1 MATVVPKT
9 EVRHYQMYIDGRW
22 TDAASG
28 ETYDVVDPASEEVIA
43 RVPRGGVADAEQAV
57 RAAREAFDNG
67 PWPKMKAM
75 ERAEIL
81 TRAAAL
87 LRERAEDF
95 ARLESM
101 QMGKLLEESR
111 VDMLDTAHTFELYA
125 GMVQD
130 QHGETLEVPGETMSM
145 VVREPVGVTV
155 GITPWNYP
163 MLMAAWKAGPSLAA
177 GNVMILKPATVSP
190 LTNLELARVFEEAG
204 LPKGVF
210 QVVTGPGGEI
220 GDYLA
225 GHQDVDMVAFTGSVE
240 VGKSIMRRA
249 AENVKKIGLELGG
262 KSPNIVF
269 ADADFEAAI
278 DGALIGI
285 FAGTGEVC
293 SAGSRLLVERSIHDR
308 FVGEL
313 VSRAM
318 AIKVGD
324 PLDAESEMGP
334 LVSRQQLDTV
344 EKYVAIGQEEGATLA
359 TGGHRLS
366 GGGFYYEPTIFVNV
380 DNSMRIAQEEI
391 FGPVLVVI
399 PFDSE
404 EEAIRIANDTI
415 YGLAGAVWT
424 KDVTR
429 AMRVIKAMRAG
440 ITWVN
445 TYHPT
450 YSEAPW
456 GGYKQSG
463 IGRELG
469 SYGLD
474 EYTEVKQ
481 INIDLT
487 DQPMGVYQRGKQS
500 DGLERA
506 AATGTARS
514 CRSATGGPSVRARR
528 PRTRTGCSSARTAG
542 PDRKQAT
549 AGRPRTGRRPERRS
563 TSRRPALVAAAE
575 AGRRRA
581 ASAAR
586 EPAGPAG

>member
-1 MATVVPKT
+1 MATVVPNT

-43 RVPRGGVADAEQAV
+43 RVPRGGVADAEEAV
-57 RAAREAFDNG
+57 RAAREAFDTG

-95 ARLESM
+95 ARLESR

-177 GNVMILKPATVSP
+177 GNVMILKPATLSP

-240 VGKSIMRRA
+240 VGKHIMRRA

-324 PLDAESEMGP
+324 PLDEESEMGP

-344 EKYVAIGQEEGATLA
+344 ERYVAIGKDEGATLA

-366 GGGFYYEPTIFVNV
+366 GSGFYYEPTIFVSV

-429 AMRVIKAMRAG
+429 AMRVIKALRAG

-487 DQPMGVYQRGKQS
+487 GEPMGVYLRGKKGS
-500 DGLERA
+500 GSLGAGLEGASGNGR
-506 AATGTARS
+506 GRVVPLS
-514 CRSATGGPSVRARR
+514 DRR
-528 PRTRTGCSSARTAG
+528 PFREGESKKDEAWVQFCENC
-542 PDRKQAT
+542 
-549 AGRPRTGRRPERRS
+549 RP
-563 TSRRPALVAAAE
+563 
-575 AGRRRA
+575 
-581 ASAAR
+581 
-586 EPAGPAG
+586 

>member
-1 MATVVPKT
+1 MMATVVSRT
-9 EVRHYQMYIDGRW
+9 EVRTYQMYIDGRW
-22 TDAASG
+22 TDASGG
-28 ETYDVVDPASEEVIA
+28 ETYTVIDPASEEVIA
-43 RVPRGGVADAEQAV
+43 YVPRASVEDAEAAV

-67 PWPKMKAM
+67 PWPKMKAV
-75 ERAEIL
+75 ERAAVL
-81 TRAAAL
+81 NRAAAL
-87 LRERAEDF
+87 IRERAEDL
-95 ARLESM
+95 ARLESR
-101 QMGKLLEESR
+101 QMGKLLEDAR
-111 VDMLDTAHTFELYA
+111 VDMQDAAHTFELYA

-130 QHGETLEVPGETMSM
+130 QHGETLEVPGETMSL
-145 VVREPVGVTV
+145 VVREPIGVTV

-163 MLMAAWKAGPSLAA
+163 VLMAAWKAGPSLAA
-177 GNVMILKPATVSP
+177 GNVMILKPASVSP
-190 LTNLELARVFEEAG
+190 LTSLEIARILEEAG

-210 QVVTGPGGEI
+210 QVVTGPGGEV

-225 GHQDVDMVAFTGSVE
+225 GHKDVDMVAFTGSVE
-240 VGKSIMRRA
+240 VGKHIMRRG
-249 AENVKKIGLELGG
+249 AENVKKVGLELGG

-324 PLDAESEMGP
+324 PLDEESEMGP
-334 LVSRQQLDTV
+334 LVSKQQLDTV
-344 EKYVAIGQEEGATLA
+344 EKYVAIGRDEGATLA

-366 GGGFYYEPTIFVNV
+366 GEGFYYEPTIFVDV
-380 DNSMRIAQEEI
+380 DNSMRVAQEEI

-404 EEAIRIANDTI
+404 EEAVRIANDTI

-429 AMRVIKAMRAG
+429 AMRVIRSLRAG

-463 IGRELG
+463 VGRELG

-481 INIDLT
+481 INVDLT
-487 DQPMGVYQRGKQS
+487 DLPMGVYQRGKKGGEACEFDPS
-500 DGLERA
+500 G
-506 AATGTARS
+506 RS
-514 CRSATGGPSVRARR
+514 GGSGKSRKVVPLSERR
-528 PRTRTGCSSARTAG
+528 PFREGEN
-542 PDRKQAT
+542 KQDESWVQFCENCKP
-549 AGRPRTGRRPERRS
+549 GM
-563 TSRRPALVAAAE
+563 
-575 AGRRRA
+575 
-581 ASAAR
+581 
-586 EPAGPAG
+586 

>member
-9 EVRHYQMYIDGRW
+9 EVTNYQMYIDGRW
-22 TDAASG
+22 TDATGG
-28 ETYDVVDPASEEVIA
+28 ETYDVVDPASEDVIA
-43 RVPRGGVADAEQAV
+43 RVPKAGVADAEAAV
-57 RAAREAFDNG
+57 SAARDAFDNG
-67 PWPKMKAM
+67 PWPRMKAM

-81 TRAAAL
+81 TRAASL
-87 LRERAEDF
+87 LRERSEDF

-101 QMGKLLEESR
+101 QMGKLLEDSR
-111 VDMLDTAHTFELYA
+111 VDMLDAVHTFELYA

-145 VVREPVGVTV
+145 VVREPIGVTV

-177 GNVMILKPATVSP
+177 GNVMILKPATLSP
-190 LTNLELARVFEEAG
+190 LTNLELAGVFEEAG

-225 GHQDVDMVAFTGSVE
+225 GHPDVDMVAFTGSVE
-240 VGKSIMRRA
+240 VGKHIMRRG

-278 DGALIGI
+278 DGALSGI
-285 FAGTGEVC
+285 FAGAGEVC

-324 PLDAESEMGP
+324 PLDGESEMGP

-344 EKYVAIGQEEGATLA
+344 EKYVAIGKDEGATLA

-366 GGGFYYEPTIFVNV
+366 GSGFYYEPTIFVNV

-399 PFDSE
+399 PFDTE

-487 DQPMGVYQRGKQS
+487 DQPLGVYQRGKKGTGSAGAGLQGGGETASGNGHRVVPLS
-500 DGLERA
+500 D
-506 AATGTARS
+506 
-514 CRSATGGPSVRARR
+514 RR
-528 PRTRTGCSSARTAG
+528 PFREGES
-542 PDRKQAT
+542 RKDEAWVQFCENC
-549 AGRPRTGRRPERRS
+549 RP
-563 TSRRPALVAAAE
+563 
-575 AGRRRA
+575 
-581 ASAAR
+581 
-586 EPAGPAG
+586 

>member
-1 MATVVPKT
+1 MATVVPNSD
-9 EVRHYQMYIDGRW
+9 VRQYQMYIDGRW

-28 ETYDVVDPASEEVIA
+28 ETYEVTDPASELVIA
-43 RVPRGGVADAEQAV
+43 RVPKAAVADAERAV
-57 RAAREAFDNG
+57 RAAREAFDDG
-67 PWPKMKAM
+67 PWPKMKAV

-81 TRAAAL
+81 TRAAGL
-87 LRERAEDF
+87 LRERSEEL

-101 QMGKLLEESR
+101 QMGKLLEDSL
-111 VDMLDTAHTFELYA
+111 VDMVDAAHTFELYA

-145 VVREPVGVTV
+145 VVREPVGVTA

-190 LTNLELARVFEEAG
+190 LTNLELARIFEEAG

-210 QVVTGPGGEI
+210 QVVTGPGAEI

-225 GHQDVDMVAFTGSVE
+225 GHPDVDMVAFTGSVE
-240 VGKSIMRRA
+240 VGKHIMRKA
-249 AENVKKIGLELGG
+249 ADNVKKVGLELGG

-293 SAGSRLLVERSIHDR
+293 SAGSRLIVERSIHDR

-324 PLDAESEMGP
+324 PLDGESEMGP
-334 LVSRQQLDTV
+334 LVNRQQLETV
-344 EKYVAIGQEEGATLA
+344 EKYVAIGKEEGATLA

-366 GGGFYYEPTIFVNV
+366 GSGFYYEPTIFVNV

-404 EEAIRIANDTI
+404 EEAVRIANDTI

-424 KDVTR
+424 KDVAR
-429 AMRVIKAMRAG
+429 AMRVVKALRAG

-487 DQPMGVYQRGKQS
+487 GEPMGVYQRGKKGATSREGASGNGRGKVVPLS
-500 DGLERA
+500 D
-506 AATGTARS
+506 
-514 CRSATGGPSVRARR
+514 RR
-528 PRTRTGCSSARTAG
+528 PFREGETKKDEAWVEFCENC
-542 PDRKQAT
+542 
-549 AGRPRTGRRPERRS
+549 RP
-563 TSRRPALVAAAE
+563 
-575 AGRRRA
+575 
-581 ASAAR
+581 
-586 EPAGPAG
+586 

>member
-1 MATVVPKT
+1 MATPVPKPD
-9 EVRHYQMYIDGRW
+9 VKQYQMYIDGRW
-22 TDAASG
+22 TGAASG
-28 ETYDVVDPASEEVIA
+28 ETYDVVDPASEETIG
-43 RVPRGGVADAEQAV
+43 RVPRGGVADAEAAV
-57 RAAREAFDNG
+57 RAARNAFDDG
-67 PWPKMKAM
+67 PWPKLKAV

-81 TRAAAL
+81 NRAAAL
-87 LRERAEDF
+87 LRERAEEF

-111 VDMLDTAHTFELYA
+111 VDMLDAAHTFELYA

-177 GNVMILKPATVSP
+177 GNVMILKPATASP

-225 GHQDVDMVAFTGSVE
+225 GHQDVDMVAFTGSVD
-240 VGKSIMRRA
+240 VGKHIMRRA

-285 FAGTGEVC
+285 FAGSGEVC

-324 PLDAESEMGP
+324 PLDESSEMGP

-344 EKYVAIGQEEGATLA
+344 EKYVRIGQEEGATLA
-359 TGGHRLS
+359 TGGRRLS
-366 GGGFYYEPTIFVNV
+366 GSGFFYEPTIFVDV
-380 DNSMRIAQEEI
+380 DNSMRIAREEI

-404 EEAIRIANDTI
+404 EEAVRIANDTI

-424 KDVTR
+424 KDVAR
-429 AMRVIKAMRAG
+429 AMRVVKALRAG

-487 DQPMGVYQRGKQS
+487 GQPMGVYQRGRQGAG
-500 DGLERA
+500 DGSGG
-506 AATGTARS
+506 TGTSGNGRGKVVPLS
-514 CRSATGGPSVRARR
+514 DRR
-528 PRTRTGCSSARTAG
+528 PFREGEAKKDEAWVKFCENC
-542 PDRKQAT
+542 
-549 AGRPRTGRRPERRS
+549 RP
-563 TSRRPALVAAAE
+563 
-575 AGRRRA
+575 
-581 ASAAR
+581 
-586 EPAGPAG
+586 

>member
-9 EVRHYQMYIDGRW
+9 EVRNYQMYIDGRW
-22 TDAASG
+22 TDAAGG
-28 ETYDVVDPASEEVIA
+28 ETYDVVDPASEDVIA
-43 RVPRGGVADAEQAV
+43 RVPKGGVADAEAAV
-57 RAAREAFDNG
+57 RAARDAFDNG

-81 TRAAAL
+81 TRAASL
-87 LRERAEDF
+87 LRERSEDF
-95 ARLESM
+95 ARLESL

-111 VDMLDTAHTFELYA
+111 VDMLDAAHTFELYA

-145 VVREPVGVTV
+145 VVREPIGVTV

-190 LTNLELARVFEEAG
+190 LTNLELAKVFEEVG

-210 QVVTGPGGEI
+210 QVVTGPGGEV

-240 VGKSIMRRA
+240 VGKHIMRRA

-324 PLDAESEMGP
+324 PLDGESEMGP

-344 EKYVAIGQEEGATLA
+344 EKYVAIGSEEGATLA

-366 GGGFYYEPTIFVNV
+366 GSGFYYEPTIFVNV

-399 PFDSE
+399 PFDTE
-404 EEAIRIANDTI
+404 EEAISIANDTI

-487 DQPMGVYQRGKQS
+487 DQPMGVYQRGK
-500 DGLERA
+500 
-506 AATGTARS
+506 TGTGS
-514 CRSATGGPSVRARR
+514 TGAGLKGGSETASGNGGRVVPLSDRR
-528 PRTRTGCSSARTAG
+528 PFREGETKKDEAWVQFC
-542 PDRKQAT
+542 QNC
-549 AGRPRTGRRPERRS
+549 RP
-563 TSRRPALVAAAE
+563 
-575 AGRRRA
+575 
-581 ASAAR
+581 
-586 EPAGPAG
+586 

>member
-1 MATVVPKT
+1 MATVVSETK
-9 EVRHYQMYIDGRW
+9 VRHYQMYIDGRW

-28 ETYDVVDPASEEVIA
+28 DTSDVVDPASEEVMA
-43 RVPRGGVADAEQAV
+43 RVPRGGVADAERAV
-57 RAAREAFDNG
+57 RAARDAFDNG

-81 TRAAAL
+81 TRAAGL

-101 QMGKLLEESR
+101 QMGKLLEDSR
-111 VDMLDTAHTFELYA
+111 VDMLDAAHTFELYA

-204 LPKGVF
+204 VPKGVF

-225 GHQDVDMVAFTGSVE
+225 GHQDVDMVAFTGSVD
-240 VGKSIMRRA
+240 VGKHIMRRA

-285 FAGTGEVC
+285 FAGAGEVC

-344 EKYVAIGQEEGATLA
+344 EKYVAIGKDEGAKLA
-359 TGGHRLS
+359 TGGRRLS
-366 GGGFYYEPTIFVNV
+366 GSGYYYEPTIFVNV
-380 DNSMRIAQEEI
+380 DNSMRIAREEI

-404 EEAIRIANDTI
+404 EEAVRIANDTI

-424 KDVTR
+424 KDVAR
-429 AMRVIKAMRAG
+429 AMRVVKSLRAG

-487 DQPMGVYQRGKQS
+487 GEPMGVYQRGKKAASGEPGASGNGRGRIVPLS
-500 DGLERA
+500 D
-506 AATGTARS
+506 
-514 CRSATGGPSVRARR
+514 RR
-528 PRTRTGCSSARTAG
+528 PLREGDTTKDEAWVQFCENC
-542 PDRKQAT
+542 
-549 AGRPRTGRRPERRS
+549 RP
-563 TSRRPALVAAAE
+563 
-575 AGRRRA
+575 
-581 ASAAR
+581 
-586 EPAGPAG
+586 

>member
-1 MATVVPKT
+1 MATVIHKT
-9 EVRHYQMYIDGRW
+9 DVKHYQMFIGGHWVDARSGK
-22 TDAASG
+22 TD
-28 ETYDVVDPASEEVIA
+28 EIRDPSTEQVIA
-43 RVPRGGVADAEQAV
+43 TVPRAGVADAEEAV
-57 RAAREAFDNG
+57 RVAREAFDHG
-67 PWPKMKAM
+67 PWPRLKAV

-81 TRAAAL
+81 QKAAQKI
-87 LRERAEDF
+87 RERADEL
-95 ARLESM
+95 ARLESR
-101 QMGKLLEESR
+101 QMGKLLEEAL
-111 VDMLDTAHTFELYA
+111 VDMTDAAHTFDLYA

-130 QHGETLEVPGETMSM
+130 LHGETLEVPGDTMSM
-145 VVREPVGVTV
+145 VVREPVGVTA

-163 MLMAAWKAGPSLAA
+163 MLMAAWKAAPSLAA

-190 LTNLELARVFEEAG
+190 LTNLELAKIFEEVG
-204 LPKGVF
+204 LPEGVF
-210 QVVTGPGGEI
+210 QVLTGPGGEV

-225 GHQDVDMVAFTGSVE
+225 GSPLVDMVAFTGSVE
-240 VGKSIMRRA
+240 VGKSIMRKA
-249 AENVKKIGLELGG
+249 ADNVKKIGLELGG

-293 SAGSRLLVERSIHDR
+293 SAGSRLLVERPIYDK

-324 PLDAESEMGP
+324 PLDGDSEMGP
-334 LVSRQQLDTV
+334 LVSKDQLERV
-344 EKYVAIGQEEGATLA
+344 ERYVKIGKDEGAKLA
-359 TGGHRLS
+359 TGGRRLD
-366 GGGFYYEPTIFVNV
+366 GKGFYYEPTIFVDV
-380 DNSMRIAQEEI
+380 DNKMTVAQEEI

-399 PFDSE
+399 PFDGE
-404 EEAIRIANDTI
+404 QEAVDVANDTI

-424 KDVTR
+424 RDISK
-429 AMRVIKAMRAG
+429 AMRVIKAVRAG

-481 INIDLT
+481 INIQLD
-487 DQPMGVYQRGKQS
+487 DAPMGVYQRGKSGQKTNGRKPVPLS
-500 DGLERA
+500 D
-506 AATGTARS
+506 
-514 CRSATGGPSVRARR
+514 RR
-528 PRTRTGCSSARTAG
+528 PFRDEAKNEAWVEYCENCSTN
-542 PDRKQAT
+542 
-549 AGRPRTGRRPERRS
+549 
-563 TSRRPALVAAAE
+563 
-575 AGRRRA
+575 
-581 ASAAR
+581 
-586 EPAGPAG
+586 

>member
-1 MATVVPKT
+1 MATVVPKS
-9 EVRHYQMYIDGRW
+9 EVMHYQMYIDGRW
-22 TDAASG
+22 TGAASG
-28 ETYDVVDPASEEVIA
+28 ETYEVVDPASEELIA
-43 RVPRGGVADAEQAV
+43 HVPKGGVADAEQAV
-57 RAAREAFDNG
+57 RAARDAFDTG

-81 TRAAAL
+81 DRAAAL

-95 ARLESM
+95 ARLESR

-111 VDMLDTAHTFELYA
+111 VDMLDAAHTFELYA

-225 GHQDVDMVAFTGSVE
+225 GHKDVDMVAFTGSVE
-240 VGKSIMRRA
+240 VGKHIMRRA

-269 ADADFEAAI
+269 ADADFDAAI

-344 EKYVAIGQEEGATLA
+344 EKYVAIGKEEGATLA

-487 DQPMGVYQRGKQS
+487 DQPMGVYQRGKQAAGSAVAGNGRGKVVPLS
-500 DGLERA
+500 D
-506 AATGTARS
+506 
-514 CRSATGGPSVRARR
+514 RR
-528 PRTRTGCSSARTAG
+528 PFREGETKKDEAWVTFCENC
-542 PDRKQAT
+542 
-549 AGRPRTGRRPERRS
+549 RP
-563 TSRRPALVAAAE
+563 
-575 AGRRRA
+575 
-581 ASAAR
+581 
-586 EPAGPAG
+586 

>member
-1 MATVVPKT
+1 MATVMPESDLK
-9 EVRHYQMYIDGRW
+9 RYQMYIDGGW
-22 TDAASG
+22 VDAAAG
-28 ETYDVVDPASEEVIA
+28 ETYEVVDPTSEEPFA
-43 RVPRGGVADAEQAV
+43 RVPKAGVADAEAAV
-57 RAAREAFDNG
+57 RAAREAFDLG
-67 PWPKMKAM
+67 PWPKMKAV
-75 ERAEIL
+75 ERAAIL
-81 TRAAAL
+81 NRAAAK
-87 LRERAEDF
+87 LRERAEEL

-101 QMGKLLEESR
+101 QMGKLLEESL
-111 VDMLDTAHTFELYA
+111 VDMADAAHTFELYA
-125 GMVQD
+125 GMIQD
-130 QHGETLEVPGETMSM
+130 LHGETLEVPGETMSM
-145 VVREPVGVTV
+145 VVHEPVGVTV

-163 MLMAAWKAGPSLAA
+163 MLMAAWKAAPSLAA

-190 LTNLELARVFEEAG
+190 LTNLELARIFDEVG

-210 QVVTGPGGEI
+210 QVITGPGGEI

-225 GHQDVDMVAFTGSVE
+225 GHSDVDMVAFTGSVD
-240 VGKSIMRRA
+240 VGKSIMRQA
-249 AENVKKIGLELGG
+249 ANNVKKIGLELGG

-269 ADADFEAAI
+269 ADADFESAI

-285 FAGTGEVC
+285 FAGSGEVC
-293 SAGSRLLVERSIHDR
+293 SAGSRLLVERGIHDR

-318 AIKVGD
+318 AIRVGD
-324 PLDAESEMGP
+324 PLDHESEMGP
-334 LVSRQQLDTV
+334 LVSRQQLETV
-344 EKYVAIGQEEGATLA
+344 ERYVGKGVEEGATLA
-359 TGGHRLS
+359 TGGRRIE
-366 GGGFYYEPTIFVNV
+366 GAGYYYEPTIFVDV
-380 DNSMRIAQEEI
+380 DNAMTIAQEEI

-404 EEAIRIANDTI
+404 EEAVRIANDTI

-424 KDVTR
+424 KDVAK
-429 AMRVIKAMRAG
+429 AMRVIKALRAG

-487 DQPMGVYQRGKQS
+487 GEPMGVYQRGKKDAGQGASTGRGKIVPLS
-500 DGLERA
+500 D
-506 AATGTARS
+506 
-514 CRSATGGPSVRARR
+514 RR
-528 PRTRTGCSSARTAG
+528 PFREGEMRKDESWVRFCENCS
-542 PDRKQAT
+542 
-549 AGRPRTGRRPERRS
+549 
-563 TSRRPALVAAAE
+563 
-575 AGRRRA
+575 
-581 ASAAR
+581 
-586 EPAGPAG
+586 

>member
-1 MATVVPKT
+1 MATAVPKPD
-9 EVRHYQMYIDGRW
+9 VKSYQMYVDGRW
-22 TDAASG
+22 TGAASG
-28 ETYDVVDPASEEVIA
+28 QTYEVVDPASEEVIA
-43 RVPRGGVADAEQAV
+43 RVPKAGVADAEEAV
-57 RAAREAFDNG
+57 QAARAAFDNG
-67 PWPKMKAM
+67 PWPKMKAV
-75 ERAEIL
+75 ERAEVL
-81 TRAAAL
+81 NRAAAL
-87 LRERAEDF
+87 LRERAEDL

-101 QMGKLLEESR
+101 QMGKLLEEAR
-111 VDMLDTAHTFELYA
+111 VDMDDTAHTFELYA

-145 VVREPVGVTV
+145 VVREPVGVTA

-163 MLMAAWKAGPSLAA
+163 MLMAAWKAAPSLAA

-190 LTNLELARVFEEAG
+190 LTNLELARIFEESG

-210 QVVTGPGGEI
+210 QVITGPGGEI

-240 VGKSIMRRA
+240 VGKHIMRRA
-249 AENVKKIGLELGG
+249 ADNVKKIGLELGG

-334 LVSRQQLDTV
+334 LVSEQQLGTV
-344 EKYVAIGQEEGATLA
+344 EKYVRIGQEEGATLA

-366 GGGFYYEPTIFVNV
+366 GSGFYYEPTIFVNV
-380 DNSMRIAQEEI
+380 ENSMRIAQEEI

-399 PFDSE
+399 PFDTE
-404 EEAIRIANDTI
+404 EEAIRLANDTI

-429 AMRVIKAMRAG
+429 AMRVIKALRAG

-487 DQPMGVYQRGKQS
+487 DQPMGVYQRGKKGAADGGAGERGAGGGRGKIVPLS
-500 DGLERA
+500 D
-506 AATGTARS
+506 
-514 CRSATGGPSVRARR
+514 RR
-528 PRTRTGCSSARTAG
+528 PFREGESKKDEAWVEFCENC
-542 PDRKQAT
+542 
-549 AGRPRTGRRPERRS
+549 RP
-563 TSRRPALVAAAE
+563 
-575 AGRRRA
+575 
-581 ASAAR
+581 
-586 EPAGPAG
+586 

>member
-1 MATVVPKT
+1 MATVMKSVHVDEYK
-9 EVRHYQMYIDGRW
+9 MYVGGRW
-22 TDAASG
+22 VDADSG
-28 ETYDVVDPASEEVIA
+28 ETTVVVDPSAEEVVA
-43 RVPRGGVADAEQAV
+43 RVPKAGVADAERAV
-57 RAAREAFDNG
+57 KAAREAFDSG
-67 PWPKMKAM
+67 PWPRMKAL
-75 ERAEIL
+75 ERAAVLRRSAE
-81 TRAAAL
+81 L
-87 LRERAEDF
+87 LRERAEDL
-95 ARLESM
+95 ARLESR
-101 QMGKLLEESR
+101 QMGKLYTEAI
-111 VDMLDTAHTFELYA
+111 VDVADAAHTFDYYA
-125 GMVQD
+125 GLVLESG
-130 QHGETLEVPGETMSM
+130 GETLEVPGDTMSM

-163 MLMAAWKAGPSLAA
+163 LLMAAWKAAPALAA
-177 GNVMILKPATVSP
+177 GNVMILKPASVSP
-190 LTNLELARVFEEAG
+190 LTSLELARVFEEAG
-204 LPKGVF
+204 LPAGVF
-210 QVVTGPGGEI
+210 QVLTGPGGEI

-225 GHQDVDMVAFTGSVE
+225 AHPAVDMVAFTGSVD
-240 VGKSIMRRA
+240 VGKNIMRKGA
-249 AENVKKIGLELGG
+249 DNVKRVGLELGG

-318 AIKVGD
+318 AIKVG
-324 PLDAESEMGP
+324 PALDEQSEMGP

-344 EKYVAIGQEEGATLA
+344 ERYVKIGLEEGATLA
-359 TGGHRLS
+359 TGGRRLE
-366 GGGFYYEPTIFVNV
+366 GPGIFYEPTIFTGV

-404 EEAIRIANDTI
+404 QEAIDIANDTI

-424 KDVTR
+424 KDVAR
-429 AMRVIKAMRAG
+429 AMRVVKALRAG

-463 IGRELG
+463 VGRELG
-469 SYGLD
+469 TYGLD

-487 DQPMGVYQRGKQS
+487 GVPMGVYPRGK
-500 DGLERA
+500 
-506 AATGTARS
+506 TGAETA
-514 CRSATGGPSVRARR
+514 ARR
-528 PRTRTGCSSARTAG
+528 DG
-542 PDRKQAT
+542 
-549 AGRPRTGRRPERRS
+549 GRGTVLPLSDRRPFRGDGQAKPES
-563 TSRRPALVAAAE
+563 WVQFCENCHP
-575 AGRRRA
+575 GQ
-581 ASAAR
+581 
-586 EPAGPAG
+586 

>member
-1 MATVVPKT
+1 MATVMSKV
-9 EVRHYQMYIDGRW
+9 EVAEYKMYVDGRW
-22 TDAASG
+22 VDAESG
-28 ETYDVVDPASEEVIA
+28 ETTAVVDPSVEEVVA
-43 RVPRGGVADAEQAV
+43 RVPRAGVADAERAV
-57 RAAREAFDNG
+57 KAAREAFDKG
-67 PWPKMKAM
+67 PWPRLKAL
-75 ERAEIL
+75 ERAGVL
-81 TRAAAL
+81 RRAAEL
-87 LRERAEDF
+87 LRERAEDL
-95 ARLESM
+95 ARLESR
-101 QMGKLLEESR
+101 QMGKLYSEAI
-111 VDMLDTAHTFELYA
+111 VDVGDAAHTFDYYA
-125 GMVQD
+125 GLVLESG
-130 QHGETLEVPGETMSM
+130 GETLEVPGDSLSM

-155 GITPWNYP
+155 GITPWNFP
-163 MLMAAWKAGPSLAA
+163 LLMAAWKAAPALAA
-177 GNVMILKPATVSP
+177 GNVMILKPASVSP
-190 LTNLELARVFEEAG
+190 LTSLELARIFEEVG

-210 QVVTGPGGEI
+210 QVLTGPGGEI

-225 GHQDVDMVAFTGSVE
+225 AHPAVDMVAFTGSVD
-240 VGKSIMRRA
+240 VGKNIMRKG
-249 AENVKKIGLELGG
+249 AENVKRVGLELGG

-318 AIKVGD
+318 AIKVG
-324 PLDAESEMGP
+324 PALDEESEMGP

-344 EKYVAIGQEEGATLA
+344 ERYVKIGLEEGATLA
-359 TGGHRLS
+359 TGGRRLE
-366 GGGFYYEPTIFVNV
+366 GPGLYFEPTIFTGV

-399 PFDSE
+399 PFDGE
-404 EEAIRIANDTI
+404 QEAIDIANDTI

-429 AMRVIKAMRAG
+429 AMRVIKALRAG

-463 IGRELG
+463 VGRELG
-469 SYGLD
+469 TYGLD
-474 EYTEVKQ
+474 EYTEIKQ

-487 DQPMGVYQRGKQS
+487 DAPMGVYQRGRK
-500 DGLERA
+500 DAA
-506 AATGTARS
+506 AATERDGSRGKVVPLS
-514 CRSATGGPSVRARR
+514 DRR
-528 PRTRTGCSSARTAG
+528 PFRDDGKAKLESWVQFCENC
-542 PDRKQAT
+542 
-549 AGRPRTGRRPERRS
+549 RPG
-563 TSRRPALVAAAE
+563 L
-575 AGRRRA
+575 
-581 ASAAR
+581 
-586 EPAGPAG
+586 

>member
-1 MATVVPKT
+1 MATVVPRSD
-9 EVRHYQMYIDGRW
+9 VRDYRMYIDGRW

-28 ETYDVVDPASEEVIA
+28 ETYDVIDPASEEVIA
-43 RVPRGGVADAEQAV
+43 RVPKGGIADAEQAV

-67 PWPKMKAM
+67 PWPRMKAV

-111 VDMLDTAHTFELYA
+111 VDMLDAAHTFELYA
-125 GMVQD
+125 GMIQD
-130 QHGETLEVPGETMSM
+130 RHGETLEVPGETMSM

-190 LTNLELARVFEEAG
+190 LTNLELAKLFEEAG
-204 LPKGVF
+204 LPRGVF

-225 GHQDVDMVAFTGSVE
+225 GHADVDMVAFTGSVD
-240 VGKSIMRRA
+240 VGKHIMRRA

-269 ADADFEAAI
+269 ADADFEAAV

-285 FAGTGEVC
+285 FAGSGEVC

-334 LVSRQQLDTV
+334 LVSKQQLDKV
-344 EKYVAIGQEEGATLA
+344 EDYVRIGKEEGATVA

-366 GGGFYYEPTIFVNV
+366 GSGFYYEPTIFVNV

-399 PFDSE
+399 PFDTE
-404 EEAIRIANDTI
+404 EDAVRLANDTI

-429 AMRVIKAMRAG
+429 ALRVIKSLRAG

-469 SYGLD
+469 SFGLD

-481 INIDLT
+481 ININLT
-487 DQPMGVYQRGKQS
+487 DEPMGVYLRGKGGGETTDGQRSRSGGHVVPLS
-500 DGLERA
+500 DRRPFREGETKRDA
-506 AATGTARS
+506 AWVEFCEN
-514 CRSATGGPSVRARR
+514 CRS
-528 PRTRTGCSSARTAG
+528 
-542 PDRKQAT
+542 
-549 AGRPRTGRRPERRS
+549 
-563 TSRRPALVAAAE
+563 
-575 AGRRRA
+575 
-581 ASAAR
+581 
-586 EPAGPAG
+586 

>member
-1 MATVVPKT
+1 MATVLPET
-9 EVRHYQMYIDGRW
+9 DLRNYQMYIDGRW
-22 TDAASG
+22 VDAAGG
-28 ETYDVVDPASEEVIA
+28 ETYDVVDPASEEPFA
-43 RVPRGGVADAEQAV
+43 RVPKAGVADAETAV
-57 RAAREAFDNG
+57 RAAREAFDHG
-67 PWPKMKAM
+67 PWPKMKAV
-75 ERAEIL
+75 ERAEVL
-81 TRAAAL
+81 NRAAAM
-87 LRERAEDF
+87 LRERAEEL
-95 ARLESM
+95 ARLESL
-101 QMGKLLEESR
+101 QMGKLLEESL
-111 VDMLDTAHTFELYA
+111 VDMTDTAHTFELYA
-125 GMVQD
+125 GMIQD
-130 QHGETLEVPGETMSM
+130 LHGETLEVPGETMSM

-163 MLMAAWKAGPSLAA
+163 MLMAAWKAAPALAA
-177 GNVMILKPATVSP
+177 GNVMILKPASLSP
-190 LTNLELARVFEEAG
+190 LTNLELARIFEAAG
-204 LPKGVF
+204 LPKGVL
-210 QVVTGPGGEI
+210 QVITGPGGEI

-225 GHQDVDMVAFTGSVE
+225 GHMDVDLVAFTGSVE
-240 VGKSIMRRA
+240 VGKHIMRRA
-249 AENVKKIGLELGG
+249 ADNVKKVGLELGG

-269 ADADFEAAI
+269 ADADFESAI

-324 PLDAESEMGP
+324 PLDHRSEMGP
-334 LVSRQQLDTV
+334 LVSRQQLETV
-344 EKYVAIGQEEGATLA
+344 DGYVRKGVEEGATLA
-359 TGGHRLS
+359 TGGHRIEGS
-366 GGGFYYEPTIFVNV
+366 GFYYEPTIFVDV
-380 DNSMRIAQEEI
+380 DNSMTIAQEEI

-404 EEAIRIANDTI
+404 EEAVRIANDTI

-424 KDVTR
+424 KDVAR
-429 AMRVIKAMRAG
+429 AMRVIKGLRAG

-487 DQPMGVYQRGKQS
+487 GEPMGVYQRGKTGEGREASGGRGKIVPLS
-500 DGLERA
+500 D
-506 AATGTARS
+506 
-514 CRSATGGPSVRARR
+514 RR
-528 PRTRTGCSSARTAG
+528 PF
-542 PDRKQAT
+542 
-549 AGRPRTGRRPERRS
+549 
-563 TSRRPALVAAAE
+563 
-575 AGRRRA
+575 
-581 ASAAR
+581 R
-586 EPAGPAG
+586 EGQVKKDEGWVRFCENCN

>member
-1 MATVVPKT
+1 
-9 EVRHYQMYIDGRW
+9 MYIDGGW
-22 TDAASG
+22 VDAAAG
-28 ETYDVVDPASEEVIA
+28 ETYDVVDPASEEPFA
-43 RVPRGGVADAEQAV
+43 RVPKAGVADAEAAV
-57 RAAREAFDNG
+57 RAAREAFALG
-67 PWPKMKAM
+67 PWPKMKAV
-75 ERAEIL
+75 ERAAIL
-81 TRAAAL
+81 NRAAAK
-87 LRERAEDF
+87 LRERAEEL

-101 QMGKLLEESR
+101 QMGKLLEESL
-111 VDMLDTAHTFELYA
+111 VDMADAAHTFELYA
-125 GMVQD
+125 GMIQD
-130 QHGETLEVPGETMSM
+130 LHGETLEVPGETMSM

-163 MLMAAWKAGPSLAA
+163 MLMAAWKAAPSLAA

-190 LTNLELARVFEEAG
+190 LTNLELARIFDEVG

-210 QVVTGPGGEI
+210 QVITGPGGEI

-225 GHQDVDMVAFTGSVE
+225 GHSDVDMVAFTGSAS
-240 VGKSIMRRA
+240 VGKSIMRQA
-249 AENVKKIGLELGG
+249 ATNVKKIGLELGG

-269 ADADFEAAI
+269 ADADFESAI

-285 FAGTGEVC
+285 FAGSGEVC
-293 SAGSRLLVERSIHDR
+293 SAGSRLLVERGIHDR

-318 AIKVGD
+318 AIRVGD
-324 PLDAESEMGP
+324 PLDHESEMGP
-334 LVSRQQLDTV
+334 LVSRQQIETV
-344 EKYVAIGQEEGATLA
+344 ERYVRKGVEEGATLA
-359 TGGHRLS
+359 TGGRRIE
-366 GGGFYYEPTIFVNV
+366 GAGYYYEPTIFVDV
-380 DNSMRIAQEEI
+380 DNAMTIAQEEI

-404 EEAIRIANDTI
+404 EEAVRIANDTI

-424 KDVTR
+424 KDVAK
-429 AMRVIKAMRAG
+429 AMRVIKALRAG

-487 DQPMGVYQRGKQS
+487 GKPMGVYQRGKKDAGQGASTGRGKIVPLS
-500 DGLERA
+500 D
-506 AATGTARS
+506 
-514 CRSATGGPSVRARR
+514 RR
-528 PRTRTGCSSARTAG
+528 PFREGEMRKDESWVRFCENCS
-542 PDRKQAT
+542 
-549 AGRPRTGRRPERRS
+549 
-563 TSRRPALVAAAE
+563 
-575 AGRRRA
+575 
-581 ASAAR
+581 
-586 EPAGPAG
+586 

>member
-1 MATVVPKT
+1 MATVVPKS

-28 ETYDVVDPASEEVIA
+28 ETYEVIDPASEEVIA
-43 RVPRGGVADAEQAV
+43 YVPKGGVEDAEAAV

-75 ERAEIL
+75 ERAEVL
-81 TRAAAL
+81 NRAAAL
-87 LRERAEDF
+87 LRERAEEF
-95 ARLESM
+95 ARLESL

-204 LPKGVF
+204 LPRGVF

-225 GHQDVDMVAFTGSVE
+225 GHLDVDMVAFTGSVE
-240 VGKSIMRRA
+240 VGKHIMRRA

-269 ADADFEAAI
+269 ADADFDAAI

-293 SAGSRLLVERSIHDR
+293 SAGSRLLVERSLHDR

-324 PLDAESEMGP
+324 PLADDSEMGP
-334 LVSRQQLDTV
+334 LVNKQQLEKV
-344 EKYVAIGQEEGATLA
+344 EEYVRIGKEEGATLA

-366 GGGFYYEPTIFVNV
+366 GSGFYYEPTIFVNV

-399 PFDSE
+399 PFDTE

-487 DQPMGVYQRGKQS
+487 DQPMGVYPRGKAGTGSMGAGMTDESSSGGNGHGGVVPLS
-500 DGLERA
+500 D
-506 AATGTARS
+506 
-514 CRSATGGPSVRARR
+514 RR
-528 PRTRTGCSSARTAG
+528 PFREGESSKDEAWVEFCANC
-542 PDRKQAT
+542 
-549 AGRPRTGRRPERRS
+549 RP
-563 TSRRPALVAAAE
+563 
-575 AGRRRA
+575 
-581 ASAAR
+581 
-586 EPAGPAG
+586 

>member
-1 MATVVPKT
+1 MATVISET

-22 TDAASG
+22 TDAVNG
-28 ETYDVVDPASEEVIA
+28 ETSDVVDPASEEVIA
-43 RVPRGGVADAEQAV
+43 RVPRGGVADAERAV
-57 RAAREAFDNG
+57 RAARDAFDHG
-67 PWPKMKAM
+67 PWPKMKAV

-81 TRAAAL
+81 TKAAVL

-101 QMGKLLEESR
+101 QMGKLLADSR
-111 VDMLDTAHTFELYA
+111 VDMLDAAHTFELYA
-125 GMVQD
+125 GMVQE

-163 MLMAAWKAGPSLAA
+163 MLMAAWKAAPSLAA

-190 LTNLELARVFEEAG
+190 LTNLELAKVFEEAG
-204 LPKGVF
+204 LPEGVF

-225 GHQDVDMVAFTGSVE
+225 GHKDVDMVAFTGSVE
-240 VGKSIMRRA
+240 VGKHIMRRG

-324 PLDAESEMGP
+324 PLDEESEMGP

-344 EKYVAIGQEEGATLA
+344 EKYVAIGKEEGATLA
-359 TGGHRLS
+359 TGGRRLS
-366 GGGFYYEPTIFVNV
+366 GSGFYYEPTIFVNV

-404 EEAIRIANDTI
+404 EEAVRIANDTI

-429 AMRVIKAMRAG
+429 AMRVIKSLRAG

-487 DQPMGVYQRGKQS
+487 DRPMGVYQRGKKGATSELGAAGNGHDKVVPLS
-500 DGLERA
+500 D
-506 AATGTARS
+506 
-514 CRSATGGPSVRARR
+514 RR
-528 PRTRTGCSSARTAG
+528 PFREGETTKGEAWVRFCENC
-542 PDRKQAT
+542 
-549 AGRPRTGRRPERRS
+549 RP
-563 TSRRPALVAAAE
+563 
-575 AGRRRA
+575 
-581 ASAAR
+581 
-586 EPAGPAG
+586 